1 MAKAKFIRG
10 ELELLSKRVIQPG
23 QAQVNVG
30 VVINSPNKTNE
41 PTKVQT
47 IDVPVKG
54 LKRVKDT
61 ESVEQ

>member
-1 MAKAKFIRG
+1 MAKAKFIRV

-30 VVINSPNKTNE
+30 VVINSAKPNE
-41 PTKVQT
+41 PAKVQT
-47 IDVPVKG
+47 TDTPVKG

-61 ESVEQ
+61 EAIEQ